1 VKGELGLA
9 NFVNS
14 VLIKNGTVADAQGVY
29 QSDIYIENGQIKMVG
44 KELKIPDVD
53 IYDAENMLVFP
64 GIIDPHVQLEI
75 KYGKFPMT
83 DDFDTGTAAAAA
95 GGVTTIIDFADQPK
109 GVPVLEDL
117 AHRKSLAD
125 GRVNVDYSLHMSI
138 TDLSVGAI
146 DDIRGVIESGIPSF
160 KLYMAYSRRDR
171 MVNEGQMDHIMEEVA
186 KYDGIAGIH
195 GENDNFVEYQ
205 IVRLQK
211 EGKTGVEYFTQAR
224 PAIGEIMAVQ
234 TAILLAERNNCTLYV
249 HHVSCAGTMEAI
261 KSGRKRG
268 VKIYAETCP
277 AYLCLTEEEYLKPGG
292 ELFVL
297 NPALRT
303 KADNEALWDAI
314 IAGDLDTIGTDHCS
328 YTKAQKQENNGN
340 FDGIPAGLPGIEL
353 LLPAMYTMAVHQR
366 KLPLPKLMQL
376 MTANP
381 ARIFGLAPKKG
392 FIAPGNDGDIVI
404 FNPRKKWTVN
414 PEKLF
419 MNVDFTP
426 FDGWEMQGGVE
437 TTFLRGM
444 KIFDRGNFTGPRNQ
458 GKFVFATPSSYRR

>member
-1 VKGELGLA
+1 MI
-9 NFVNS
+9 NS
-14 VLIKNGTVADAQGVY
+14 VLIKNGTVADVQGVY
-29 QSDIYIENGQIKMVG
+29 QADILIENGKIKQVG
-44 KELKIPDVD
+44 KVLCQQDVEVF
-53 IYDAENMLVFP
+53 DAENMLVFP

-83 DDFDTGTAAAAA
+83 DDFDTGTIAAAA

-109 GVPVLEDL
+109 GVPVHKDL
-117 AHRKSLAD
+117 AHRRSLAD

-146 DDIRGVIESGIPSF
+146 DDIKGVISSGIPSF

-171 MVNEGQMDHIMEEVA
+171 MINEGQMNHVMEEVA
-186 KYDGIAGIH
+186 KYNGIVGIH

-205 IVRLQK
+205 IARLQQ
-211 EGKTGVEYFTQAR
+211 EGKTGLEYFTKAR
-224 PAIGEIMAVQ
+224 PAVGEVMAVQ
-234 TAILLAERNNCTLYV
+234 TAILLAEKNNCTLYV

-261 KSGRKRG
+261 KAGRKRG

-277 AYLCLTEEEYLKPGG
+277 AYLCLTEEEYLKPHG

-303 KADNEALWDAI
+303 KADNEALWQAI
-314 IAGDLDTIGTDHCS
+314 VNGDIDTIGTDHCS
-328 YTKAQKQENNGN
+328 YTKAQKQENKNN

-353 LLPAMYTMAVHQR
+353 LLPSMYTLAVHQR
-366 KLPLPKLMQL
+366 KLPLPKLMQI

-381 ARIFGLAPKKG
+381 ARIFGISSQKG
-392 FIAPGNDGDIVI
+392 LITPGKDGDIVI
-404 FNPRKKWTVN
+404 FNPQKKWKVY
-414 PEKLF
+414 PENLK

-426 FDGWEMQGGVE
+426 FDRWEMQGAVE
-437 TTFLRGM
+437 ATFLRGM
-444 KIFDRGNFTGPRNQ
+444 KIFDKGEFTGPRNQ
-458 GKFVFATPSSYRR
+458 GKFVFGTPNGYYR